1 LELPVG
7 FWQSQPFFKLQ
18 HRNDRVI
25 IDRQPFHFQMDRT
38 HEERLLFAN
47 NSREGFFGSRSLL
60 ATVLCSVFFLLV
72 PGAQAQNS
80 RVEGIVRDGSGA
92 SVPGAKV
99 QLVTKSYSA
108 NVTTDSA
115 GLFVFENVPD
125 PTGTLTISAA
135 GFRVET
141 QPWKVSSDVHARV
154 EVTLLPSSLNQQ
166 VQVTAN
172 RAATLLADVPV
183 SDVELTQDDLQNTA
197 ALTLDDALRQIPGFS
212 LFRRSSSRVAN
223 PTTQGVS
230 LRGLGA
236 NGSSRA
242 LVLQDGIP
250 LNDPFGGW
258 VYWDR
263 VPVESVST
271 IEVAQEGASSLYG
284 SDALGG
290 VVQFISRPA
299 QPAGISLETSY
310 GNQNT
315 PDLSLWAGGQK
326 GKWESTLSGELF
338 NTDGYILIPKD
349 DRGPV
354 DTRAGSQHGTAD
366 LMVGRK
372 IGESSEIFARGS
384 YLDETRQNGTPLQT
398 NDTKLG
404 QGVLGANLQLGSFGA
419 LTLRFYADAQTYHQS
434 FSSVSSVHANR
445 DTELQTDLQTVPAQG
460 VGGSA
465 VWSRQFGKRQTIVA
479 GFDDHEEIGASH
491 DIQFALG
498 IPVANQSSGGRERT
512 VGIFGEDLI
521 QITPKWLLSLSGR
534 VDHWSNFDAS
544 TIRIPF
550 ATGIPND
557 IEFADRSQNAFSPRA
572 TLRNQLTSNISWN
585 ASIYRAFRAPTLN
598 ELYRSFRQGNTLTN
612 SNAFLNAEH
621 LTGGDAGIAVTTF
634 DHRLDFQGT
643 FFYNQ
648 LINPVANVTCTAL
661 AMPIPQCPNPIP
673 NTILR
678 VRDNLGRSTSPGFE
692 IGATGHITHD
702 FELSVGYQFVDSKV
716 SSFPANPALVGLW
729 IAQVPHNALTFQ
741 ARYSNP
747 RIVVLS
753 IDGRMIGKQYDDD
766 LNSFPLGRFFVLG
779 VIASRSVGRGVELFG
794 AVENLFNVQYDTAA
808 TPVPQL
814 GLPIAARF
822 GFRYEWPK
830 R

>member
-1 LELPVG
+1 VPTSINIFVSAGIFKPRIVG
-7 FWQSQPFFKLQ
+7 RWLS
-18 HRNDRVI
+18 
-25 IDRQPFHFQMDRT
+25 RT
-38 HEERLLFAN
+38 LLLFALV
-47 NSREGFFGSRSLL
+47 FL
-60 ATVLCSVFFLLV
+60 ALRPVR
-72 PGAQAQNS
+72 AQAS
-80 RVEGIVRDGSGA
+80 HVEGIVRDSSGA
-92 SVPGAKV
+92 LVPGAKV
-99 QLVTKSYSA
+99 ELNAKSYSSA
-108 NVTTDSA
+108 ATTDSSGA
-115 GLFVFENVPD
+115 FVFENVRESS
-125 PTGTLTISAA
+125 GTLTISAA
-135 GFRVET
+135 GFRVLT
-141 QPWKVSSDVHARV
+141 QQWTAGSDLRARV
-154 EVTLLPSSLNQQ
+154 EITLVPASVNQQ
-166 VQVTAN
+166 IQVTAN

-183 SDVELTQDDLQNTA
+183 SDVELTRDDLQNTP
-197 ALTLDDALRQIPGFS
+197 ALTLDDELRQIPGFS
-212 LFRRSSSRVAN
+212 LYRRSSSRTAN

-263 VPVESVST
+263 VPAESVST
-271 IEVAQEGASSLYG
+271 VEIAQEGASSLYG

-299 QPAGISLETSY
+299 EPAGISLETSY

-326 GKWESTLSGELF
+326 GKWESTFAGEVF
-338 NTDGYILIPKD
+338 NTDGYVLVPAA

-354 DTRAGSQHGTAD
+354 DTPAGSQHGTAD
-366 LMVGRK
+366 LMIGRK
-372 IGESSEIFARGS
+372 IGENSEIFARGW

-404 QGVLGANLQLGSFGA
+404 QGALGANLQLGSFGA
-419 LTLRFYADAQTYHQS
+419 LTLRFYADIQTYHQG
-434 FSSVSSVHANR
+434 FSSVTSVVTNR
-445 DTELQTDLQTVPAQG
+445 DTETQTDLQTVPSQG

-465 VWSRQFGKRQTIVA
+465 VWSRQFGKRQTVVA

-491 DIQFALG
+491 DIQFIAG
-498 IPVANQSSGGRERT
+498 IPVANQSSGGRQRT
-512 VGIFGEDLI
+512 IGFFGEDLI
-521 QITPKWLLSLSGR
+521 QITPRWLLSLSAR

-544 TIRIPF
+544 TVRIPI
-550 ATGIPND
+550 ATGIPSD

-572 TLRNQLTSNISWN
+572 TLRHQINANVSWD

-598 ELYRSFRQGNTLTN
+598 ELYRSFRQGNTLTD
-612 SNAFLNAEH
+612 SNAELTAEH
-621 LTGGDAGIAVTTF
+621 LTGGDAGVAVDTF
-634 DHRLDFQGT
+634 GRRLQFQGT

-648 LINPVANVTCTAL
+648 IVNPVANVTCTAV
-661 AMPIPQCPNPIP
+661 ATPIPECPAPIA

-678 VRDNLGRSTSPGFE
+678 VRDNLGRTTAPGFE
-692 IGATGHITHD
+692 IGSTGHITHD
-702 FELSVGYQFVDSKV
+702 LELSVGYQFVDSKV
-716 SSFPANPALVGLW
+716 SSFPASPALVGLW

-747 RIVVLS
+747 RIVMLS
-753 IDGRMIGKQYDDD
+753 VYGRMIGKQFDDD
-766 LNSFPLGRFFVLG
+766 LNAFPLGRFFVLD
-779 VIASRSVGRGVELFG
+779 VSASRGIGHGVELFA
-794 AVENLFNVQYDTAA
+794 AVENLFDVQYNTAA

-822 GFRYEWPK
+822 GFRFEFPK